1 MEAPVRAVPWDE
13 QSILPCGRKEELQW
27 GDRLCLLNWLLCCC
41 KNDCE
46 RDYMSVKLTCSTV
59 LCEEQRR
66 GTVADGRGISVFT
79 GSSMLTTGT
88 KVVNES
94 DSDSEFP
101 NYGDHGN
108 ETHFFFSPI
117 LVAGV
122 VIGIVLF
129 LSCITIIVG
138 GLRKERRLRRQ
149 RPRTDVF
156 YAPDGF
162 SYGGSFGEL
171 RAACIEEYPPNLEL
185 GASVDTRQRVVNVI
199 YSDSPP
205 RYEECVGP
213 GARQMYMPTDNP
225 PPYSVTDPCR
235 RNETS
240 INIGLEAACGSAC
253 TANCPVRLQN
263 LQRPTSSISLS
274 PLALG
279 ATSRYETV
287 VRQQNTPVS
296 LVPIEVLKNSSPTYQ
311 AILNQVI

>member
-1 MEAPVRAVPWDE
+1 MSYENPVPHLR
-13 QSILPCGRKEELQW
+13 
-27 GDRLCLLNWLLCCC
+27 
-41 KNDCE
+41 
-46 RDYMSVKLTCSTV
+46 MSF
-59 LCEEQRR
+59 
-66 GTVADGRGISVFT
+66 FT
-79 GSSMLTTGT
+79 PL
-88 KVVNES
+88 
-94 DSDSEFP
+94 
-101 NYGDHGN
+101 DHGN
-108 ETHFFFSPI
+108 ETHLFFSPI

-138 GLRKERRLRRQ
+138 GLRKERRLRRR

-156 YAPDGF
+156 YGKIARYSKVIGKKQQVFIAYFPAPDGF

-171 RAACIEEYPPNLEL
+171 RAACIDEYPPNLEL

-205 RYEECVGP
+205 RYEECVGA
-213 GARQMYMPTDNP
+213 GARQMYMPPDNP

-279 ATSRYETV
+279 ATPRYETA

-296 LVPIEVLKNSSPTYQ
+296 LVPVEVLKNSSPTYQ

>member
-46 RDYMSVKLTCSTV
+46 RDYMSVKLTCS
-59 LCEEQRR
+59 
-66 GTVADGRGISVFT
+66 
-79 GSSMLTTGT
+79 